1 MTSRID
7 NGRKKVIIDTD
18 PAIGVPKRDIDDGL
32 AILLLLAS
40 PEVKLKGITISSGN
54 VPAERGFQVA
64 KDLLELV
71 KVDIPVFQGAA
82 SKAEL
87 GVSNPAVDYLIET
100 VSQNPGE
107 ISLLTVGPLTNV
119 ATAMMLDDT
128 FADNL
133 NELVIMGGTLK
144 FILFS
149 FFGEFNFHM
158 DGKAA
163 SLVLASNIPKTV
175 ISMDCITHSVFQQQH
190 LEELVQNSS
199 ESEVS
204 QYLVEVIEPWLIAN
218 RRIWFRSKG
227 FFPWDPVAAAYV
239 LQPELFEENYV
250 KLRIQETGRRSGR
263 IIEFESVESDDPNA
277 INFPLHHNS
286 ESFMRLFIDR
296 LKSF

>member
-1 MTSRID
+1 MTNRTD
-7 NGRKKVIIDTD
+7 NGKKKVIIDTD

-40 PEVKLKGITISSGN
+40 PEVELSGITISSGN
-54 VPAERGFQVA
+54 VPAEHGYQVA
-64 KDLLELV
+64 NELLELV
-71 KVDIPVFQGAA
+71 NVDVPVFQGAA

-87 GVSNPAVDYLIET
+87 GQSNPAVEYLIET
-100 VSQNPGE
+100 VKQNPGE

-128 FADNL
+128 FTGNL
-133 NELVIMGGTLK
+133 RELVIMGGTLK

-149 FFGEFNFHM
+149 FYGEFNFHM

-163 SLVLASNIPKTV
+163 SHVLKSKIPKTV

-190 LEELVQNSS
+190 LEELMQNS
-199 ESEVS
+199 SEVS
-204 QYLVEVIEPWLIAN
+204 QYLVENIEPWLIAN
-218 RRIWFRSKG
+218 RRIWFRKKG
-227 FFPWDPVAAAYV
+227 FFPWDPVAAAYM

-263 IIEFESVESDDPNA
+263 IIEIESVEQDNPQA
-277 INFPLHHNS
+277 INFPLQHDS
-286 ESFMRLFIDR
+286 ESFMRLFMDR
-296 LKSF
+296 LKTF

>member
-1 MTSRID
+1 MTSRTD
-7 NGRKKVIIDTD
+7 NGKKKVIIDTD

-40 PEVKLKGITISSGN
+40 PEVELKGITISSGN

-71 KVDIPVFQGAA
+71 NADIPVFQGAA

-87 GVSNPAVDYLIET
+87 GVSNPAVNYLIET
-100 VSQNPGE
+100 VRQNPGE

-128 FADNL
+128 FAENL
-133 NELVIMGGTLK
+133 SELVIMGGTLK

-149 FFGEFNFHM
+149 VFGEFNFHM

-163 SLVLASNIPKTV
+163 SIVLNSSIPKTV
-175 ISMDCITHSVFQQQH
+175 VSMDCITHSVFQQQH

-199 ESEVS
+199 EVS
-204 QYLVEVIEPWLIAN
+204 QYLVEVIEPWLKAN
-218 RRIWFRSKG
+218 RKIWFRAKG

-239 LQPELFEENYV
+239 LQPDLFEENYV

-263 IIEFESVESDDPNA
+263 ILEFESVESDNPHA
-277 INFPLHHNS
+277 INFPLHHDS
-286 ESFMRLFIDR
+286 ESFMRLFMDR